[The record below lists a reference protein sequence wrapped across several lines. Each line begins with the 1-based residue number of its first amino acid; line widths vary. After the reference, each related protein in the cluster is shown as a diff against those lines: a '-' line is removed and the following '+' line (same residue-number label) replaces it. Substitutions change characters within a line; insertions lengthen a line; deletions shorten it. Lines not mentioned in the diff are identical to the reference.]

1 MSNMATAVSNS
12 TLVVPVP
19 RNLREILIG
28 CIENVSEDYDVPVDA
43 ESLAEELWDDAA
55 FQDIKAHVTGE
66 DVLEVDTDIYNET
79 IWALYDYAENVFA
92 DRGWIE

>member
-1 MSNMATAVSNS
+1 MTNHTATVSAHI
-12 TLVVPVP
+12 VPVP
-19 RNLREILIG
+19 RNLRELLVG
-28 CIENVSEDYDVPVDA
+28 CIENASEDYDVPVNA
-43 ESLAEELWDDAA
+43 ENLATELWDNAV
-55 FQDIKAHVTGE
+55 FQDIKAHVAGE